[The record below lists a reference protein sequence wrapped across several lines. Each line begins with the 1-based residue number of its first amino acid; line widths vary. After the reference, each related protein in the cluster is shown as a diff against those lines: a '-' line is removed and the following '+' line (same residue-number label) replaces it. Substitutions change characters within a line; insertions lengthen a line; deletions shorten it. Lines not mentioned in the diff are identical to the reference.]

1 MMSKNFD
8 ENSRVK
14 IPALIHLTRLNYK
27 YISFKVAKNEID
39 IATNIYKKSFSTA
52 LNKINNKNFTDEEVT
67 KIVRDLKN
75 ILDAENLGEEFLKK
89 LQRGISFEEQ
99 NLKLIDFE
107 NPDTNIFEV
116 MTEVH
121 YQSEGESFR
130 PDITIFINGL
140 PLAFTEVKIPNNKEG
155 IQAELHRMNERFA
168 QKKYRHFA
176 NITQLMI
183 FSNNSEYDDEEIVP
197 MEGAFYAASDYD
209 KIFFNRFREEEN
221 IFADILPV
229 DEVVENKIL
238 QDTNYL
244 TIKNTPEFEEN
255 KNPTTPTNKILTS
268 LFSRE
273 RIIFILR
280 YAFAYVKKTTS
291 TGIIRQQ
298 KHIMRYQQMFAMFKI
313 KKFLES
319 GARRGIIWHT
329 QGSGKTA
336 LAFYSVRYL
345 TKYFQSKNISTQFYF
360 VVDRLDLAQ
369 QADGEFE
376 KRELEVNLISSKEN
390 FTRTIKHSGNAGITG
405 KLSINVVNIQK
416 FSDEA
421 VTKESDFDI
430 KVQRIYFIDEAHR
443 DYKITGNFFKR
454 LVKSDKNAI
463 FIALTGTPLI
473 GEFATRNIFG
483 NYIHTY
489 YYNQSIIDGY
499 TLRLI
504 REDIKTE
511 YKIKIQA
518 ALSQIEKGSLPRKE
532 IFSHASY
539 ITPLVDYIE
548 TDFTES
554 RLRLNNNSI
563 GAMIVCDSSEQARKI
578 CAEIKSRKNF
588 SAELILY
595 DEDDVKTKCDD
606 FKKGEIDFLVVYQM
620 LLTGFNA
627 PRLKKIYLNRKILQH
642 NLLQAL
648 TRVNRPYQNLR
659 YGYVVDFADIQEEFD
674 KTNQAYLKEL
684 QTEVGEDFNK
694 YQKIF
699 KTQKEI
705 EQDLKFVRDKLF
717 SFNTDNAEKF
727 SKQIQVIEDKKF
739 LFELRNAIELYK
751 ENFNLAE
758 IYNYADLKN
767 KFDIKKIF
775 SLSKVIDNRIN
786 LLRQKEILNNP
797 ENISDLISL
806 AMDEIQF
813 TFTKISEQEMQIA
826 DSFVDTYKKT
836 CQAFAMNTDNRDIEF
851 ISLRDELQR
860 ILKNR
865 NIEEMTAEELRIAQ
879 PALEELLKNVRALNE
894 KNNRLTEKYL
904 GDKKFMRIHKRFE
917 KNYSPTQLFEILLPV
932 KKSIDDKIL
941 KNYAV
946 IGNEDYFL
954 TQIVYKIL
962 KTTLQKF
969 FITPTLENIQ
979 NFGSVI
985 AQEYFD
991 ERKSTH

>member
-1 MMSKNFD
+1 MSKNFD
-8 ENSRVK
+8 ENARVK

-52 LNKINNKNFTDEEVT
+52 LNIINNKNFTAQEIE
-67 KIVRDLKN
+67 KIIRDLKN
-75 ILDAENLGEEFLKK
+75 ILDAEDLGEKFFDE
-89 LQRGISFEEQ
+89 LQREISFEGQ

-107 NPDTNIFEV
+107 KPNANIFEV
-116 MTEVH
+116 MTEVP

-140 PLAFTEVKIPNNKEG
+140 PLAFVEVKIPNNKEG
-155 IQAELHRMNERFA
+155 IQAELHRMNERFS

-197 MEGAFYAASDYD
+197 MEGAFYAASDYN
-209 KIFFNRFREEEN
+209 KIFFNRFREEEK

-238 QDTNYL
+238 KDTNYL

-255 KNPTTPTNKILTS
+255 KNPYTPMNKILTS

-280 YAFAYVKKTTS
+280 YAFAYVKETT
-291 TGIIRQQ
+291 TAGITKIQ

-336 LAFYSVRYL
+336 LAYYSVKYL
-345 TKYFQSKNISTQFYF
+345 TKLFQDKNIATQFYF

-369 QADGEFE
+369 QADGEFK
-376 KRELEVNLISSKEN
+376 KRGLEVNVISSKEN
-390 FTRTIKHSGNAGITG
+390 FKQTIKRSGNAGTTG
-405 KLSINVVNIQK
+405 NLSINVVNIQK

-511 YKIKIQA
+511 YKIKIQN
-518 ALSQIEKGSLPRKE
+518 ALAQIEKGSVPRKE
-532 IFSHASY
+532 IFAHESY

-554 RLRLNNNSI
+554 RLRLNNYSI

-578 CAEIKSRKNF
+578 CAEIKQRNNF
-588 SAELILY
+588 SVELILH

-620 LLTGFNA
+620 LLTGFDA

-684 QTEVGEDFNK
+684 QTEVGEDFNN

-775 SLSKVIDNRIN
+775 SLSKVIDHRIN

>member
-1 MMSKNFD
+1 MSKNFD
-8 ENSRVK
+8 ENARVK

-27 YISFKVAKNEID
+27 YISFKSTRNEID
-39 IATNIYKKSFSTA
+39 SATNIYKKSFCTA
-52 LNKINNKNFTDEEVT
+52 LNEINNKNFADEEIE
-67 KIVRDLKN
+67 KIIRDVKN
-75 ILDAENLGEEFLKK
+75 TLNAEDLGEKFFIE

-107 NPDTNIFEV
+107 NPDANIFEV
-116 MTEVH
+116 MTEVP
-121 YQSEGESFR
+121 YQSDGESFR

-140 PLAFTEVKIPNNKEG
+140 PLAFVEVKIPNNKDG
-155 IQAELHRMNERFA
+155 IQAELHRMNARFS
-168 QKKYRHFA
+168 QEKYRRFA

-183 FSNNSEYDDEEIVP
+183 FSNNSEYDDNEIVP
-197 MEGAFYAASDYD
+197 LEGAFYAASDYHNL
-209 KIFFNRFREEEN
+209 FFNRFREEEKIFAN
-221 IFADILPV
+221 IFPL
-229 DEVVENKIL
+229 DEVVENEIL
-238 QDTNYL
+238 RDTNYL
-244 TIKNTPEFEEN
+244 TIKNSPEFEQN
-255 KNPTTPTNKILTS
+255 KNPLTPTNKILTS

-280 YAFAYVKKTTS
+280 YAFAYVKEVTTA
-291 TGIIRQQ
+291 GITKIQ

-319 GARRGIIWHT
+319 RAKRGIIWHT

-336 LAFYSVRYL
+336 LAYYSVKYL
-345 TKYFQSKNISTQFYF
+345 TNFFQERNIATQFYF

-369 QADGEFE
+369 QANGEFK
-376 KRELEVNLISSKEN
+376 KRGLVVNVISSKED
-390 FTRTIKHSGNAGITG
+390 FIQTIKRSGNTEVTG
-405 KLSINVVNIQK
+405 KLSINVVNIQR
-416 FSDEA
+416 FSDES
-421 VTKESDFDI
+421 VTQESDFNI

-454 LVKSDKNAI
+454 LVTSDRNAI

-473 GEFATRNIFG
+473 GEIATRNIFG

-532 IFSHASY
+532 IFSHESY
-539 ITPLVDYIE
+539 IIPLIDYIE
-548 TDFTES
+548 KDFAES
-554 RLRLNNNSI
+554 RLRLNDESI

-578 CAEIKSRKNF
+578 CSEIKKRKTF
-588 SAELILY
+588 SAELILH
-595 DEDDVKTKCDD
+595 DEDNIKNKCED
-606 FKKGEIDFLVVYQM
+606 FKKGVTDFLVVYQM
-620 LLTGFNA
+620 LLTGFDA

-648 TRVNRPYQNLR
+648 TRVNRPYKNLR

-684 QTEVGEDFNK
+684 QSEVSENFK
-694 YQKIF
+694 TYQKIF
-699 KTQKEI
+699 KTQEEI

-717 SFNTDNAEKF
+717 SFYTTNAEKF
-727 SKQIQVIEDKKF
+727 SQQIQVVDDKKD
-739 LFELRNAIELYK
+739 LFELRHAIELYK

-758 IYNYADLKN
+758 IYNYADLKD

-775 SLSKVIDNRIN
+775 SLSKVLDNRLN
-786 LLRQKEILNNP
+786 MLRQKEILNNP
-797 ENISDLISL
+797 ENISALISL

-813 TFTKISEQEMQIA
+813 TFTKISEEEMPIA
-826 DSFVDTYKKT
+826 DSFSDTYKKT
-836 CQAFAMNTDNRDIEF
+836 LQAFAMNTDQKDAEYILLQE
-851 ISLRDELQR
+851 ELKR
-860 ILKNR
+860 IFKNR
-865 NIEEMTAEELRIAQ
+865 NIEEMTSAELRIAQ
-879 PALEELLKNVRALNE
+879 PDLEKLLTDIRALNE

-917 KNYSPTQLFEILLPV
+917 KNYLPTQLFEILFSV
-932 KKSIDDKIL
+932 KKSIDDRL
-941 KNYAV
+941 YKNYYV
-946 IGNEDYFL
+946 VNSEGCFIKDIGRDLLVAF
-954 TQIVYKIL
+954 
-962 KTTLQKF
+962 
-969 FITPTLENIQ
+969 Q
-979 NFGSVI
+979 NLNFTFTAETIKNFCSVI
-985 AQEYFD
+985 AQEYFN
-991 ERKSTH
+991 ERNATQ